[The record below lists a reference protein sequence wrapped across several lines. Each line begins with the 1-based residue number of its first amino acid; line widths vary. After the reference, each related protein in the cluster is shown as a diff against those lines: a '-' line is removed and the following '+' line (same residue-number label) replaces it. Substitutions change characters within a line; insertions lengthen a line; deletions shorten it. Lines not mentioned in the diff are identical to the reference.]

1 VNDAT
6 YAGEIALVTGGN
18 KGIGKQIVR
27 RLATEGLTVYLG
39 ARDKARGEAAAG
51 ELAATGADVRL
62 IQLDV
67 TEPSQVEAAAA
78 RIATE
83 HGRLDVLVNNAGVI
97 EPEEAPEATTV
108 EQLRRTYEVNVFG
121 VVAVT
126 RACLPLLRRAT
137 VGRVVNLSTPLGSL
151 SLHSDP
157 QSMVANAGMLAY
169 ASSKATVNALTL
181 MYANALR
188 GENILVNAVN
198 PGFVATDM
206 NGHQGVLT
214 AEQGAEAPVRLALL
228 GPDGPTGTFHGR
240 VADFTDETMR
250 EVVDAVLPW

>member
-1 VNDAT
+1 MNDAT
-6 YAGEIALVTGGN
+6 HAGEIALVTGGN

-27 RLATEGLTVYLG
+27 RLAAEGMTVYLG
-39 ARDKARGEAAAG
+39 SRDKARGEAAAG
-51 ELAATGADVRL
+51 ELAASGADVRF

-67 TEPSQVEAAAA
+67 TDAAQVQAAAA

-83 HGRLDVLVNNAGVI
+83 QGRLDVLVNNAGVI
-97 EPEEAPEATTV
+97 EPEEAPAETTV
-108 EQLRRTYEVNVFG
+108 EQVRRTFETNVFG

-126 RACLPLLRRAT
+126 SACLPLLRRAA
-137 VGRVVNLSTPLGSL
+137 VGRVVNLSSPLGSL
-151 SLHSDP
+151 SLHADP

-169 ASSKATVNALTL
+169 ASSKAAVNALTL
-181 MYANALR
+181 MYANAVR
-188 GENILVNAVN
+188 GDMILVNAVN

-228 GPDGPTGTFHGR
+228 GPDGPTGTFQGR
-240 VADFTDETMR
+240 AADFTDETMR
-250 EVVDAVLPW
+250 ELVDAALPW